1 VNLTGGDRST
11 RSWPWQ
17 RKAGDAEL
25 VRVRRSS
32 TCPGVGSTCSAA
44 TWGSQGG
51 SYWVLRCGGTTTTGE
66 WR

>member
-1 VNLTGGDRST
+1 VVLREVTKGADLVGGDQLT

-25 VRVRRSS
+25 MRVRRSL

-44 TWGSQGG
+44 TRGSRGD
-51 SYWVLRCGGTTTTGE
+51 S
-66 WR
+66 